1 MSFDRTDRIAGEM
14 KREISA
20 ILRDSKDPRLQGMI
34 SVLSVR
40 LSRDLSYAKV
50 IVSVLGSDEERNDA
64 KKALKSA
71 ASFIR
76 RELSARVDMRI
87 TPELSFEVSDAI
99 EHEIRIS
106 KMIDDALKG
115 TKNE

>member
-1 MSFDRTDRIAGEM
+1 MSFDRSDRLAGEM

-34 SVLSVR
+34 SVLAVR

-50 IVSVLGSDEERNDA
+50 IVSVLGGEGERTEA
-64 KKALKSA
+64 QKALKSA

-76 RELSARVDMRI
+76 RELSARVDMRL
-87 TPELSFEVSDAI
+87 TPQLAFEVSDAI
-99 EHEIRIS
+99 EHEIRIG